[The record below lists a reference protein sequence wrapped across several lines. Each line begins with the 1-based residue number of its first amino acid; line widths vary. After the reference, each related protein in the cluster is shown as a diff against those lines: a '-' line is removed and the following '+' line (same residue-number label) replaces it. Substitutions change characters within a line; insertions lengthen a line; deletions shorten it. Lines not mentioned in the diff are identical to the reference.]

1 MYRDH
6 AFELPP
12 DHKWFTAGP
21 EPPKR
26 RTLEETLGFA
36 QQVERAIKDGKSA
49 AAVKAIISQ
58 SGVHFTSPFF
68 KLWSGFTLEQIRP
81 DLAHMIQVLGRH
93 HVQAHCGKRDPSEN
107 KVAQPSKA
115 GGGNKADAEPDKE
128 ADVGQDEAGP
138 GDGEEAKHEEKEEK
152 AEDGA
157 ARGVKVTKKR
167 KSRAAGVV
175 ALGGCASEREG
186 ARRSRRTQRRKTNA
200 EFVDLEEFDP
210 DWSEDEAGAV
220 AVHEELDF
228 VGEIDEDDNN
238 EPGGHVDYEV
248 EEILNEKGGA
258 GAGDHEYFVKW
269 KHWPVPTW
277 QPASSIKESVDH
289 EVMKWESVRKEKGW
303 PKIDEAAQRREL
315 AKEERA
321 EAKRRLARLRVKDS
335 VTNAADKFIAEK
347 FITPAGF
354 SPRPSQLPCQ
364 RISSLKIWDW
374 MRFVE
379 VWGGL
384 YLYHLQ
390 LEPEVSTAV
399 LGYLDALRL
408 LLKRRL
414 GPLDR
419 ETMHMRVLEALVFM
433 SRDVWPDTEQGCFLH
448 LCLELARDAKRW
460 LPRKPNM
467 LSKERLWQRD
477 RATSKNNTLHDY
489 IMLQNVGFCL
499 HYVTK
504 CLSFCAQL
512 HRDAE
517 SQGLAHGCQ
526 QQQKPAA
533 AHSSRCGRRPQPP
546 EQAINRHHC
555 LVTMC
560 GAYTVQ

>member
-6 AFELPP
+6 AFKLPP
-12 DHKWFTAGP
+12 NHKWYTAGP

-49 AAVKAIISQ
+49 AAVKAIVSQ

-93 HVQAHCGKRDPSEN
+93 HVQAHCGKRDPSEM
-107 KVAQPSKA
+107 KVAKPSKA
-115 GGGNKADAEPDKE
+115 GGGNKADAELDKE
-128 ADVGQDEAGP
+128 ADGLEQDEAGP

-152 AEDGA
+152 ADDVV
-157 ARGVKVTKKR
+157 ARVVKATKKR
-167 KSRAAGVV
+167 KSRTASVAAV
-175 ALGGCASEREG
+175 GGGANEREG
-186 ARRSRRTQRRKTNA
+186 AHRGRRTQRRKTYA
-200 EFVDLEEFDP
+200 DFVNLEEFGS
-210 DWSEDEAGAV
+210 DWSEDEAEAV
-220 AVHEELDF
+220 ALHEELDV
-228 VGEIDEDDNN
+228 VGEIDEEDN

-248 EEILNEKGGA
+248 EAILNEKGSA
-258 GAGDHEYFVKW
+258 GARDHEYFVKW

-303 PKIDEAAQRREL
+303 PKIDEAAQRRGL

-335 VTNAADKFIAEK
+335 VTDAADKFIAK
-347 FITPAGF
+347 KLITPSGF
-354 SPRPSQLPCQ
+354 SPRPSQLPSQ

-384 YLYHLQ
+384 YLYHLH
-390 LEPEVSTAV
+390 LEHDVSTAV

-419 ETMHMRVLEALVFM
+419 ETMHMRVLEALVAM

-467 LSKERLWQRD
+467 LSKERYGSAIVQ
-477 RATSKNNTLHDY
+477 H
-489 IMLQNVGFCL
+489 
-499 HYVTK
+499 
-504 CLSFCAQL
+504 
-512 HRDAE
+512 
-517 SQGLAHGCQ
+517 
-526 QQQKPAA
+526 QKTTP
-533 AHSSRCGRRPQPP
+533 C
-546 EQAINRHHC
+546 I
-555 LVTMC
+555 T
-560 GAYTVQ
+560 T